1 MNEDTTD
8 NESIISN
15 MGYIDSTNSNNSLSE
30 SSSNDSSSSDS
41 QIIALTTLS
50 DSDYVDDDDDDE
62 PNDIPY
68 MDYEYYD
75 DYENHQVQAIY
86 QDDKDH
92 LDADKNDGCYY
103 LGIYKHYS
111 SSGKFLLINSISG
124 STFTKY
130 SYDDII
136 EYLNCYSIALRWY
149 SEIGIIQMHITNQV
163 YYVVIK
169 TYWLRLIQRV
179 WKKKYQIYKENQ
191 QKKLLPQ
198 NTHYREIHGKFNN
211 KLNYLPK
218 IYGMLSEYN
227 NKLT

>member
-30 SSSNDSSSSDS
+30 SSSNDSSSNDS

-68 MDYEYYD
+68 MDLDYEDYD
-75 DYENHQVQAIY
+75 DIIQNRQVQAIY

-179 WKKKYQIYKENQ
+179 WKRNIKYIKRINKKSYCLK
-191 QKKLLPQ
+191 
-198 NTHYREIHGKFNN
+198 IHVTEKYMVNSIIN
-211 KLNYLPK
+211 
-218 IYGMLSEYN
+218 
-227 NKLT
+227 

>member
-1 MNEDTTD
+1 MD
-8 NESIISN
+8 
-15 MGYIDSTNSNNSLSE
+15 L
-30 SSSNDSSSSDS
+30 
-41 QIIALTTLS
+41 
-50 DSDYVDDDDDDE
+50 
-62 PNDIPY
+62 
-68 MDYEYYD
+68 DYEDYD
-75 DYENHQVQAIY
+75 DIIQNRQVQAIY

-179 WKKKYQIYKENQ
+179 WKRNIKYIKRINKKSYCLK
-191 QKKLLPQ
+191 
-198 NTHYREIHGKFNN
+198 IHVTEKYMVNSIIN
-211 KLNYLPK
+211 
-218 IYGMLSEYN
+218 
-227 NKLT
+227 